1 MNPDPDRGTLDGGD
15 KEIAVRV
22 AGWLRVDDAVPA
34 SAVSAAKAGFRWRAI
49 DDELAELA
57 YDSSDDLLGL
67 TNVRGAST
75 RQLCFAAHAV
85 SMEIELRDEAQLLV
99 GQLIPT
105 GPAEIELV
113 ALARPGVTRRELA
126 DEVGRFAIDEVP
138 AGPIRLRW
146 TGASGRRLATDWF
159 RA

>member
-1 MNPDPDRGTLDGGD
+1 MTDEDVIDRR
-15 KEIAVRV
+15 IAE
-22 AGWLRVDDAVPA
+22 WLRADDTVPS
-34 SAVSAAKAGFRWRAI
+34 SAVIAAKDGFRWRAT
-49 DDELAELA
+49 DEDLAELT

-75 RQLCFAAHAV
+75 RQLCFAAGPASV
-85 SMEIELRDEAQLLV
+85 EVELRDESQLLV

-105 GPAEIELV
+105 GPAEIELI
-113 ALARPGVTRRELA
+113 ALAEPAVAKKELA
-126 DEVGRFAIDEVP
+126 DDVGRFAIDGLP

-146 TGASGRRLATDWF
+146 TEGRSGRRVATDWF